1 MRNLTT
7 FVQRALRL
15 ALLSGVTLMGCAAPN
30 LAVAQAAPDP
40 SASASKPIETIIVT
54 GQPNRNLPPG
64 ALKDSIVRTEVFGP
78 AAIEAVH
85 ANNINEALDRNPGIA
100 VQVECSIC
108 NVRNVSLNSLPGRF
122 TTLMIDGV
130 PLFSSMSSAYGL
142 DSVNV
147 RGVQAIEVARGAG
160 ASLVAPEALS
170 GTVNIVTRRPS
181 GTELEA
187 SFDAGTLGTSNVGLY
202 GGQAWGKFAASA
214 ALTWAKSDS
223 QDRDGNGISE
233 FTGANRWIAGVALF
247 ANFSDTTKGK
257 LRVDYVH
264 EDRGGGALGDDYA
277 AIQANETGNPF
288 DFRRGVG
295 GAPFAN
301 RWLAPDGS
309 GPVIY
314 NQGRGGFSE
323 IIFTRRTQA
332 LGTLE
337 GQFSSN
343 WRWRLAAGY
352 AANTQDSYYELS
364 TYDAKGNQSYGEA
377 KTAYTFTN
385 GMELTAGL
393 NWRAEDLSSKGTT
406 ADGTPN
412 NGIDDYVYETPGIFI
427 QGYLPL
433 LDDRLEINGSV
444 RYDDHNVF
452 GPIVS
457 PRVNALFRMTD
468 AINVRFSAGRGFR
481 APTSFFEQDHGI
493 LDTTR
498 IVRDIEDP
506 ETSDNISFALNHAGD
521 AVTWTATYNW
531 TRIENY
537 ALLDPD
543 AVDDSGASV
552 TLFTSSPDPV
562 TVQSLD
568 VVGSWQATPWLSLSL
583 GGEKAWFE
591 ATPGTLS
598 FSRPDWT
605 LYASGDIDIDKWD
618 IFTRASV
625 VGPHDVATFY
635 DFANTPRFN
644 FDGTLKANKTD
655 TYTLV
660 DLRVAYAMTD
670 NISFFAGADNATDFH
685 QADKDS
691 PLWIDSEGGVD
702 VTHIWGPMRGR
713 YLYAGIKV
721 SY

>member
-1 MRNLTT
+1 MASHILLNFFSSRCSLLGAT
-7 FVQRALRL
+7 ALMAWGFPSL
-15 ALLSGVTLMGCAAPN
+15 VA
-30 LAVAQAAPDP
+30 AQASATLATQTP
-40 SASASKPIETIIVT
+40 SPAETIIVT
-54 GQPNRNLPPG
+54 GQPNRTLPPG
-64 ALKDSIVRTEVFGP
+64 ALKDSIVRTEVFSA

-85 ANNINEALDRNPGIA
+85 ANNVNEALDRNPGIA

-187 SFDAGTLGTSNVGLY
+187 SFDTGTLGTSNVGLY
-202 GGQAWGKFAASA
+202 GGHAWDRFAASA

-233 FTGANRWIAGVALF
+233 FTGADRWIVGVALF
-247 ANFSDTTKGK
+247 ASFSDTIKGK
-257 LRVDYVH
+257 LRIDYVH
-264 EDRGGGALGDDYA
+264 EDRGGGALGTDYD
-277 AIQANETGNPF
+277 AIKADVTGNPF

-301 RWLAPDGS
+301 GWLAPDGS
-309 GPVIY
+309 GRVNY
-314 NQGRGGFSE
+314 DEGRGGFSE

-332 LGTLE
+332 LGTLD
-337 GQFSSN
+337 GQFSDK

-352 AANTQDSYYELS
+352 AVNTQDSFYELS
-364 TYDAKGNQSYGEA
+364 TYNAKGNQSYFEA
-377 KTAYTFTN
+377 KTSYLFAR
-385 GMELTAGL
+385 GIEVTAGL
-393 NWRAEDLSSKGTT
+393 NWRAEDLSSKGST
-406 ADGTPN
+406 ADGTAN
-412 NGIDDYVYETPGIFI
+412 NGIDDYVYEVPGVFI
-427 QGYLPL
+427 QGFLPL

-457 PRVNALFRMTD
+457 PRLNALWRITE
-468 AINVRFSAGRGFR
+468 ATNLRFSAGRGFR

-493 LDTTR
+493 LDTSR
-498 IVRDIEDP
+498 IVRDIKDP

-521 AVTWTATYNW
+521 SLTWTATYNW
-531 TRIENY
+531 TRIDNY

-543 AVDDSGASV
+543 ALDDSGASV

-562 TVQSLD
+562 TVQSID
-568 VVGSWQATPWLSLSL
+568 VIGSWRATPWLSLSL
-583 GGEKAWFE
+583 GGEKAWFD
-591 ATPGTLS
+591 ATPGTVS

-618 IFTRASV
+618 IFARASL

-635 DFANTPRFN
+635 DFANSPRFN
-644 FDGTLKANKTD
+644 FDGSPKANKTD

-660 DLRVAYAMTD
+660 DLRVAYALTD
-670 NISFFAGADNATDFH
+670 TISLFAGADNATDFH
-685 QADKDS
+685 QADKET
-691 PLWIDSEGGVD
+691 PLWIDSAGGVD

>member
-1 MRNLTT
+1 MSHSNTLRKNRTSVRFLGG
-7 FVQRALRL
+7 VALF
-15 ALLSGVTLMGCAAPN
+15 ALCGPAF
-30 LAVAQAAPDP
+30 AQNTP
-40 SASASKPIETIIVT
+40 ASETASKAVETIIVT

-78 AAIEAVH
+78 ASVEAVH
-85 ANNINEALDRNPGIA
+85 ANNVNEALDRNPGIA

-142 DSVNV
+142 DSVNI

-170 GTVNIVTRRPS
+170 GTVNIVTRRPTD
-181 GTELEA
+181 TELEA
-187 SFDAGTLGTSNVGLY
+187 SFDAGNFGTTNLGLY
-202 GGQAWGKFAASA
+202 GGQSWGKVAASA
-214 ALTWAKSDS
+214 ALTWANSDS

-233 FTGANRWIAGVALF
+233 FTGANRWIAGLAFFVD
-247 ANFSDTTKGK
+247 FSQTTKGK
-257 LRVDYVH
+257 FRIDYVH
-264 EDRGGGALGDDYA
+264 EDRGGGALGDDYG
-277 AIQANETGNPF
+277 AIQASVTGNPF
-288 DFRRGVG
+288 DFRRGAAGSSLVNG
-295 GAPFAN
+295 
-301 RWLAPDGS
+301 WLAPDGS

-314 NQGRGGFSE
+314 NEGRGGFSE

-337 GQFSSN
+337 GKFAPN

-352 AANTQDSYYELS
+352 AANTQDSFYELS
-364 TYDAKGNQSYGEA
+364 LYDAKGKQSYGEA
-377 KTAYTFTN
+377 KTAYTFAN
-385 GMELTAGL
+385 GVELTGGI
-393 NWRAEDLSSKGTT
+393 NWRAEDLASRGTT

-412 NGIDDYVYETPGIFI
+412 DGIDDYVYETPGAFI
-427 QGYLPL
+427 QGYVPL
-433 LDDRLEINGSV
+433 FDNTVELNGSL
-444 RYDDHNVF
+444 RYDEHNVF
-452 GPIVS
+452 SSIIS
-457 PRVNALFRMTD
+457 PRFNALWRMTD
-468 AINVRFSAGRGFR
+468 TSNVRLSAGRGFR

-498 IVRDIEDP
+498 VVRDITDP
-506 ETSDNISFALNHAGD
+506 ETSDNVSLAYNYADDTL
-521 AVTWTATYNW
+521 TWTATYNW
-531 TRIENY
+531 TRIDNY
-537 ALLDPD
+537 ALLDTG
-543 AVDDSGASV
+543 AVDDTGAAI

-562 TVQSLD
+562 TVQSVD

-583 GGEKAWFE
+583 GGEKAWFD

-605 LYASGDIDIDKWD
+605 LYASGDIDIDRWD
-618 IFTRASV
+618 IFARASV

-644 FDGTLKANKTD
+644 FDGTPKENKTD
-655 TYTLV
+655 TYTIV
-660 DLRVAYAMTD
+660 DMRISYALTD
-670 NISFFAGADNATDFH
+670 NLSLFAGGDNLTDFH

-691 PLWIDSEGGVD
+691 PLWIESEGGVD